1 MPIDKPMLWEF
12 LQKLQKLK
20 KKRAEYK
27 KQLINKIRMYD
38 LLTNKYIA

>member
-20 KKRAEYK
+20 IRAENKRQIIK
-27 KQLINKIRMYD
+27 KIKNYD
-38 LLTNKYIA
+38 LFTEKYIA